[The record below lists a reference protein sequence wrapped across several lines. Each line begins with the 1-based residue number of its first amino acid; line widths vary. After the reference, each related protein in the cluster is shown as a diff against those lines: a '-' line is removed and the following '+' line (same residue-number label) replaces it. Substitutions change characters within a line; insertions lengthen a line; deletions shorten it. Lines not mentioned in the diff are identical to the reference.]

1 MIAPERSLKLFLR
14 IAGAICLVAVVPALM
29 PRAWIV
35 ACHAWLGLGA
45 FPQQP
50 IAEYLARS
58 TSGLCAFY
66 GGLLWVLS
74 GDVRRYARVIT
85 YQAVAIMLLAIVGN
99 VLSVRCGMPVSWA
112 AGDAAGASTIGV
124 VSLVLQW
131 RMHAADA
138 RTGRRAPDDR
148 VPWGPAG

>member
-1 MIAPERSLKLFLR
+1 MIAPEISLKVFLR
-14 IAGAICLVAVVPALM
+14 IAGAICVVALVPAIM

-45 FPQQP
+45 FPQEP

-74 GDVRRYARVIT
+74 GDVRRYAPVIT
-85 YQAVAIMLLAIVGN
+85 YQAVAIMALAIVGN

-112 AGDAAGASTIGV
+112 VSDAMGASTIGV

-131 RMHAADA
+131 RIRAADRGA
-138 RTGRRAPDDR
+138 KRQ
-148 VPWGPAG
+148 

>member
-1 MIAPERSLKLFLR
+1 MITPETSLKVFLR
-14 IAGAICLVAVVPALM
+14 IAGAMCLVAVVPALM

-58 TSGLCAFY
+58 TSALCAFY

-85 YQAVAIMLLAIVGN
+85 YQAVAIMFLAIVGN
-99 VLSVRCGMPVSWA
+99 VLSVRCGMPVWWA
-112 AGDAAGASTIGV
+112 AGDAAGASTIGAL
-124 VSLVLQW
+124 SLVLQW
-131 RMHAADA
+131 RIRAAD
-138 RTGRRAPDDR
+138 RRAKR
-148 VPWGPAG
+148 Q

>member
-1 MIAPERSLKLFLR
+1 MITPETSLRVFLR
-14 IAGAICLVAVVPALM
+14 IAGAICLVAVVPAVM

-58 TSGLCAFY
+58 TSALCAFY

-74 GDVRRYARVIT
+74 GDVRRYAHVIT
-85 YQAVAIMLLAIVGN
+85 YQAVAITLLAIVGN
-99 VLSVRCGMPVSWA
+99 VLSVRCGMPLSWA
-112 AGDAAGASTIGV
+112 VGDAAGASTIGV
-124 VSLVLQW
+124 VSLILQW
-131 RMHAADA
+131 RIRAASSA
-138 RTGRRAPDDR
+138 NTQENTHQAPEND
-148 VPWGPAG
+148 GLQ

>member
-1 MIAPERSLKLFLR
+1 MITPETSLRVFLR
-14 IAGAICLVAVVPALM
+14 IAGAICFVAVVPALM

-35 ACHAWLGLGA
+35 ACHAWLGLGS

-50 IAEYLARS
+50 VAEYLARS

-74 GDVRRYARVIT
+74 ADVRRYAPIIT
-85 YQAVAIMLLAIVGN
+85 YQAVAITFLAIVGN

-124 VSLVLQW
+124 VSLVLQG
-131 RMHAADA
+131 RIRAADRMA
-138 RTGRRAPDDR
+138 KRQ
-148 VPWGPAG
+148 

>member
-1 MIAPERSLKLFLR
+1 MIAPEISLKVFLR
-14 IAGAICLVAVVPALM
+14 IAGAICVVALVPAIM

-45 FPQQP
+45 FPQEP

-74 GDVRRYARVIT
+74 GDVRRYAPIIT
-85 YQAVAIMLLAIVGN
+85 YQAVAIMFLAIVGN
-99 VLSVRCGMPVSWA
+99 VLSVRCGMPVWWA
-112 AGDAAGASTIGV
+112 ASDAAGASTIGV

-131 RMHAADA
+131 RIRAAD
-138 RTGRRAPDDR
+138 RRAKR
-148 VPWGPAG
+148 Q

>member
-1 MIAPERSLKLFLR
+1 MIAPETSLKVFLR
-14 IAGAICLVAVVPALM
+14 IAGAMCLVAAVPFLM

-50 IAEYLARS
+50 VAEYLARS
-58 TSGLCAFY
+58 TSALCAFY

-74 GDVRRYARVIT
+74 GDVRRYAPIIT
-85 YQAVAIMLLAIVGN
+85 YQAVAIAFLAIVGN
-99 VLSVRCGMPVSWA
+99 VLSVRCGMPVWWA

-131 RMHAADA
+131 RIRAAD
-138 RTGRRAPDDR
+138 RRAKRP
-148 VPWGPAG
+148 